1 MIIKP
6 AAILC
11 MKYAP
16 APKEEAALVFM
27 GHGTAHYANASYC
40 QLENT
45 FRALGHEHVYVGTV
59 EGFPNLDYI
68 IGRLKKHNITRVHL
82 MPFMIVAGD
91 HAQNDMAGEEPDSW
105 KSILEKEGFQVTV
118 QLDGLVLFPKQDNCL
133 PPIWTKRKP
142 FQKTISYCKQ
152 EPSGKLGENPA
163 QVRYRNSRI
172 TDLLLVFYGTEM
184 QDKT

>member
-1 MIIKP
+1 MLRYCYEIRTCSK
-6 AAILC
+6 
-11 MKYAP
+11 
-16 APKEEAALVFM
+16 KEETALVFM

-105 KSILEKEGFQVTV
+105 KSVLENEGFQVTV
-118 QLDGLVLFPKQDNCL
+118 QLDGLGSFPETGQLFVSHLDKAETIPKRQFHTVNKELSGEVGRKSRASTL
-133 PPIWTKRKP
+133 P
-142 FQKTISYCKQ
+142 
-152 EPSGKLGENPA
+152 
-163 QVRYRNSRI
+163 
-172 TDLLLVFYGTEM
+172 
-184 QDKT
+184 